1 MFSTGAAPAYFLFN
15 NYIKKSQEDFLRL
28 VVTILK
34 CHIGRV
40 ASLYLQ
46 GETFCTK
53 LLLIQKVDRR
63 KLLGLQG
70 GPPPAEPSG

>member
-1 MFSTGAAPAYFLFN
+1 ML
-15 NYIKKSQEDFLRL
+15 KKSRGFSEA

-53 LLLIQKVDRR
+53 LLLIQKIDRR
-63 KLLGLQG
+63 KFLGLQG
-70 GPPPAEPSG
+70 GPPRAEPSGQPPLQPLDK